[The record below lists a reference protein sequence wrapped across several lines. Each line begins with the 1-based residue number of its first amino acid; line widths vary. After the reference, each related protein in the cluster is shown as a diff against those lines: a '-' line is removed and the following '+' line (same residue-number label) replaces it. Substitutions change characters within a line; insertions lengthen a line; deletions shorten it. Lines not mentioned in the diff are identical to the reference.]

1 MDLRPASLDH
11 LGLAAAFRQHAE
23 AISDRHNLVV
33 QFDAIGIEKRL
44 PPDTETA
51 TYRIVQEALSN
62 VSLHV
67 QATRVD
73 VLLEKRGDRLI
84 TIVEDNGT
92 GFDPLA
98 VAKSGRLGLVGMR
111 ARADVLGGSLTIESR
126 SGSGTTLLLEVPCAH
141 CREPPGQHHGQ
152 T

>member
-67 QATRVD
+67 QATRVN
-73 VLLEKRGDRLI
+73 VLLEKTRRQTNHHRGRQRHRI
-84 TIVEDNGT
+84 RPTC
-92 GFDPLA
+92 
-98 VAKSGRLGLVGMR
+98 
-111 ARADVLGGSLTIESR
+111 R
-126 SGSGTTLLLEVPCAH
+126 S
-141 CREPPGQHHGQ
+141 
-152 T
+152 